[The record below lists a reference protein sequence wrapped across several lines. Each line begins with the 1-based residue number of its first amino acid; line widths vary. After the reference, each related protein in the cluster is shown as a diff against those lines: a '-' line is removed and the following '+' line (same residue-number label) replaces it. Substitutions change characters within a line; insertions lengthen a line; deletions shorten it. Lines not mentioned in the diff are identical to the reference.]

1 MAAKSKLMLM
11 SKIKAKKKPEHKAA
25 VEGDAPRQRLDR
37 PGRMR
42 MRRADGGVT
51 ISEDSKKEVERLRD
65 HGDKNA
71 MIAAGKGATAGFLI
85 NRLGQA
91 MGGSKPASR
100 AVGTAAG
107 LLGMG
112 ADERTKKAA
121 DAFRES
127 NRIERGE
134 AEPGKEDRAAGGRV
148 KRADGGIVED
158 YIKPGLPTAVPAAI
172 QSLARRYLPSR
183 RDPEMEA
190 KLKDAAS
197 NAATGAGGAL
207 MKAGLRPSGKAV
219 DGKEDRKRGG
229 RVCK

>member
-1 MAAKSKLMLM
+1 MRPFMSKL
-11 SKIKAKKKPEHKAA
+11 KAKKKTEAKKTV

-37 PGRMR
+37 PSRVR
-42 MRRADGGVT
+42 AKRADGGV
-51 ISEDSKKEVERLRD
+51 
-65 HGDKNA
+65 
-71 MIAAGKGATAGFLI
+71 
-85 NRLGQA
+85 
-91 MGGSKPASR
+91 
-100 AVGTAAG
+100 
-107 LLGMG
+107 
-112 ADERTKKAA
+112 
-121 DAFRES
+121 
-127 NRIERGE
+127 
-134 AEPGKEDRAAGGRV
+134 
-148 KRADGGIVED
+148 VED

-219 DGKEDRKRGG
+219 DGEEDRKKGG